1 MFSNLNARM
10 ADKVKAGIRAS
21 KYLDENS
28 RYEILELLG
37 QLEGEL
43 QAKDIAIATLK
54 SECLK
59 HILYNLRED
68 RNSLSDPIFALGRD
82 SSKVESTSGNR
93 GSEPDSVHQHV
104 AHRLK
109 VLQTLVD
116 AQKAALKK
124 LTHCLREAEVQ
135 KANLIKDL
143 DEERRK
149 REHDTAQGDDITY
162 CLEKDR
168 TNLKQELE
176 TEAAEKTRLQSE
188 VETLTQKLKDEQL
201 TKKQIILT
209 LVEDRKKMA
218 ALYLE
223 EKKRS
228 EDLNR
233 LLREER
239 AKVNSLGIG
248 LEEESKRSLAMEE
261 ELERSLHQV
270 GAHKEEVASLR
281 ITQKELE
288 DALRRARQEA
298 DHAKKQL
305 AEAHRVAMS
314 QATTTAAAVAAAN
327 TQQQQQQQ
335 QAFITDPMNDP
346 YPKWNPNQMNSIPSV
361 SDSYQTK
368 SSVSSLFDQDPGLN
382 NNRSISSNSTIS
394 RGLVSG
400 VTLPGVGSTILGMPG
415 SAETTRLKTGA
426 HAHPKVVHHVIGG
439 KKVVGS
445 MGAGGNIKVGV
456 PPPIPP
462 NKPAMSAL
470 YKPLSAAL
478 KVDTGVVGAVSS
490 AAGTIA
496 DLSSKK

>member
-1 MFSNLNARM
+1 MYPRSLTRM
-10 ADKVKAGIRAS
+10 TEKVKAGIRAS

-37 QLEGEL
+37 QLEGEM

-68 RNSLSDPIFALGRD
+68 RNALSDPILALGRD
-82 SSKVESTSGNR
+82 SSKVEPGKNG
-93 GSEPDSVHQHV
+93 GSDPESVHHYI

-116 AQKAALKK
+116 AQKSALKK

-135 KANLIKDL
+135 KANLIRDL

-149 REHDTAQGDDITY
+149 REQDTAQGDDITY

-176 TEAAEKTRLQSE
+176 SEAAEKTRLQSE

-228 EDLNR
+228 EDLSR

-239 AKVNSLGIG
+239 TKVNSLGIG

-261 ELERSLHQV
+261 ELENSMLQV
-270 GAHKEEVASLR
+270 SAHKEEISSLKV
-281 ITQKELE
+281 TQKDLE
-288 DALRRARQEA
+288 EALRRARQEA
-298 DHAKKQL
+298 DHFKKQL
-305 AEAHRVAMS
+305 TEAHRVAMS
-314 QATTTAAAVAAAN
+314 QASTTVVAVTAVN
-327 TQQQQQQQ
+327 PQPQ
-335 QAFITDPMNDP
+335 QAFTDTINDP
-346 YPKWNPNQMNSIPSV
+346 YPKWNPNPVV
-361 SDSYQTK
+361 SPPIVTDTYQTK
-368 SSVSSLFDQDPGLN
+368 SSVTSLYDKETGLN
-382 NNRSISSNSTIS
+382 NNRSITSNSTVQ

-400 VTLPGVGSTILGMPG
+400 VTLTGAASNILGMPG
-415 SAETTRLKTGA
+415 SAETTRLKGA
-426 HAHPKVVHHVIGG
+426 THSHPKVVHHVIG
-439 KKVVGS
+439 KKVPT
-445 MGAGGNIKVGV
+445 AGGMIKSGV

-462 NKPAMSAL
+462 NKPAMSSL
-470 YKPLSAAL
+470 YKPMNIKSENSL
-478 KVDTGVVGAVSS
+478 
-490 AAGTIA
+490 AGGTA
-496 DLSSKK
+496 ELTSKK